1 MRIGTIFSALAILV
15 CAPQVT
21 AQKVEPIRYG
31 DFEQW
36 VTRDIK
42 ESAVLGGKRKQVFAV
57 GPEKNIEGAK
67 AYVPEGGTPWA
78 SSNVYARVVGI
89 TKTSNAV
96 YPDARESGGRCAK
109 LTTKLE
115 HCKAIGLINI
125 NVLVAGT
132 LFTGRMFEPIT
143 GTSEPYAKM
152 EMGVPF
158 TKKPK
163 TLRFDYKVEMP
174 ATNTRTYSSGFGS
187 RKTLAGA
194 DKAEAYI
201 ILQRRWED
209 EDGNL
214 YAKRVATG
222 RDTYSKSTPGWVNAH
237 DVKLHYGDA
246 SAVPGAM
253 KLIPSEKSYYAR
265 NSKGKMVPVHEV
277 GWDSADATPTHM
289 LIMFSAGSGEPYMGT
304 IGLTLW
310 VDNVALTY

>member
-1 MRIGTIFSALAILV
+1 MQQVIKSFMRIGTIFSALAILV

-57 GPEKNIEGAK
+57 GPEKTIEGAK

-125 NVLVAGT
+125 NVLDG
-132 LFTGRMFEPIT
+132 
-143 GTSEPYAKM
+143 
-152 EMGVPF
+152 
-158 TKKPK
+158 
-163 TLRFDYKVEMP
+163 D
-174 ATNTRTYSSGFGS
+174 
-187 RKTLAGA
+187 TLA
-194 DKAEAYI
+194 KANENPELYPDLVVRVTGFTAYF
-201 ILQRRWED
+201 
-209 EDGNL
+209 
-214 YAKRVATG
+214 ATLSPQF
-222 RDTYSKSTPGWVNAH
+222 RQLVVDRF
-237 DVKLHYGDA
+237 LHG
-246 SAVPGAM
+246 V
-253 KLIPSEKSYYAR
+253 
-265 NSKGKMVPVHEV
+265 
-277 GWDSADATPTHM
+277 
-289 LIMFSAGSGEPYMGT
+289 
-304 IGLTLW
+304 
-310 VDNVALTY
+310 